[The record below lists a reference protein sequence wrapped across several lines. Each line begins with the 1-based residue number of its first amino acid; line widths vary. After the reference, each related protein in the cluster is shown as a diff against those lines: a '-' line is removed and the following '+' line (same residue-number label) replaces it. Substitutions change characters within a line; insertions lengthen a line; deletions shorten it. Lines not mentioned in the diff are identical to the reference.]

1 MNCIVCRRL
10 FNLSADGLISLKE
23 PFGGDTPNL
32 VRVFFKNYN
41 LLKKIIYN
49 SIYIMSGTGS
59 LMIRNLRK
67 PSDYSKAVM
76 NQDQLLKVAIAND
89 ANIARARKGVLL
101 GEIVPLTEIQQFTPE
116 ELQADT
122 GKQESDALNNLLRI
136 FPYRRASE
144 IVADLTIDEIF
155 ALNNIF
161 PQLEPDFKKK
171 FDPAT
176 TTKTFFL
183 EYLRKFLEIV
193 AETKGVSENTNLFNN
208 KFGQLVNDIND
219 MKAILPTK
227 SQLVVLTSIVNQL
240 RRQLPAEIINPISE
254 RLSALE
260 GSMLTEADYRR
271 ISGESEVS
279 QFEKIAELQ
288 RITENLPTRD
298 RFEEVI
304 RLINSRQAN
313 TDDDFYD
320 AVDRIEELVD
330 GIDARMIEGLD
341 EIGRAGE
348 ATSQTQEVINYIS
361 PDSVYDYTNK
371 VLKAYVVKLITRNP
385 ALKRGVPVSSLK
397 TKFDIQYWLEE
408 RDDEI
413 RATIPQAFAM
423 EAVVAQ
429 PVSDG
434 GEKEGKGI
442 GRSISVKKTPV
453 KKSIGKGIEL
463 AERPQYLTL
472 GKYVINY
479 GQLADKDILNVKYPS
494 LGRIPALPPVAI
506 SDAFKDFLIDLLET
520 GKINKRAYEFI
531 PVEERKLFERITTGA
546 GLIHKLGIKKTI
558 TDSDKDEADRFDLLR
573 GEYLAGN
580 NAQSV
585 IRELRRF
592 VVKFMAEGKIR
603 KNEGMNLLM
612 ELS

>member
-1 MNCIVCRRL
+1 
-10 FNLSADGLISLKE
+10 
-23 PFGGDTPNL
+23 
-32 VRVFFKNYN
+32 
-41 LLKKIIYN
+41 
-49 SIYIMSGTGS
+49 MSGTGS

-76 NQDQLLKVAIAND
+76 NQDQQLKIAIAND
-89 ANIARARKGVLL
+89 ANIAGARKGVKL
-101 GEIVPLTEIQQFTPE
+101 GEIVPLTEEQQYTPE

-122 GKQESDALNNLLRI
+122 GKQESDALNNLLRL

-155 ALNNIF
+155 MLNNIF

-183 EYLRKFLEIV
+183 EYLRKFFEV
-193 AETKGVSENTNLFNN
+193 VEETKGVSGNTTMFNN
-208 KFGQLVNDIND
+208 KFSQLVNDIND

-227 SQLVVLTSIVNQL
+227 TQLGVLTDIVNQL
-240 RRQLPAEIINPISE
+240 SRQFPAEIINPISE

-260 GSMLTEADYRR
+260 RTMLTEDAYRR
-271 ISGESEVS
+271 ISGESEVN

-304 RLINSRQAN
+304 KLIQDGQVD
-313 TDDDFYD
+313 TDTAMDY
-320 AVDRIEELVD
+320 IEELVGDVDRKMVD
-330 GIDARMIEGLD
+330 GLN
-341 EIGRAGE
+341 EIGRARE
-348 ATSQTQEVINYIS
+348 AEALRQQVIDYIN
-361 PDSVYDYTNK
+361 PASVDDYPK
-371 VLKAYVVKLITRNP
+371 SVLKAYVAKLVKRNP
-385 ALKRGVPVSSLK
+385 ALKRGAPIPS
-397 TKFDIQYWLEE
+397 TKAEYKLWLEQ
-408 RDDEI
+408 RDGDI
-413 RATIPQAFAM
+413 KLTIPEAFATT
-423 EAVVAQ
+423 AVRAVGEQEYFAQ
-429 PVSDG
+429 QDAKQDRG
-434 GEKEGKGI
+434 KEGKGI
-442 GRSISVKKTPV
+442 GRSMSVKKVSV
-453 KKSIGKGIEL
+453 KKSVGKGIDL
-463 AERPQYLTL
+463 VERPQYLTL

-506 SDAFKDFLIDLLET
+506 SDAFKDFLIELLES
-520 GKINKRAYEFI
+520 GKVNKRAYEYI

-558 TDSDKDEADRFDLLR
+558 TDSDKEEADRFELLR

-612 ELS
+612 ELSI

>member
-1 MNCIVCRRL
+1 
-10 FNLSADGLISLKE
+10 
-23 PFGGDTPNL
+23 
-32 VRVFFKNYN
+32 
-41 LLKKIIYN
+41 
-49 SIYIMSGTGS
+49 MSGTGS

-76 NQDQLLKVAIAND
+76 NQDQQLKIAIAND
-89 ANIARARKGVLL
+89 ANIAGARKGVKL
-101 GEIVPLTEIQQFTPE
+101 GEIVPLTEEQQYTPE

-155 ALNNIF
+155 MLNNIF

-171 FDPAT
+171 FDPKT

-183 EYLRKFLEIV
+183 EYLRKFFEV
-193 AETKGVSENTNLFNN
+193 VEETKGVSNNTTMFNN
-208 KFGQLVNDIND
+208 KFSQLVNDIND
-219 MKAILPTK
+219 IKAILPTK
-227 SQLVVLTSIVNQL
+227 TQLGVLTGIVNQL

-254 RLSALE
+254 RLTALE
-260 GSMLTEADYRR
+260 GAMLTEDAYRR
-271 ISGESEVS
+271 ISGESEIN

-304 RLINSRQAN
+304 RLIQEGQVD
-313 TDDDFYD
+313 TDT
-320 AVDRIEELVD
+320 AVDYIEELVD
-330 GIDARMIEGLD
+330 SIDRKMVDGLD
-341 EIGRAGE
+341 EIGKARE
-348 ATSQTQEVINYIS
+348 AEALRQQVINYIE
-361 PDSVYDYTNK
+361 PASVDDYPVS
-371 VLKAYVVKLITRNP
+371 VLKAYVAKLVKRNT
-385 ALKRGVPVSSLK
+385 ALKRGTPPSALR
-397 TKFDIQYWLEE
+397 TKADYQVWLEQ
-408 RDDEI
+408 RDGDI
-413 RATIPQAFAM
+413 RATIPEAFATT
-423 EAVVAQ
+423 AVRAMGEQEYFAQ
-429 PVSDG
+429 QDAEQDRG
-434 GEKEGKGI
+434 KEGKGI
-442 GRSISVKKTPV
+442 GRSMSVKKVSV
-453 KKSIGKGIEL
+453 KKSVGKGIDL
-463 AERPQYLTL
+463 VERPQYLTL

-506 SDAFKDFLIDLLET
+506 SDAFKDFLIDLLES
-520 GKINKRAYEFI
+520 GKVNKRAYEFI

-558 TDSDKDEADRFDLLR
+558 TDSDKEEADRFELLR

-603 KNEGMNLLM
+603 KNEGMNLLV
-612 ELS
+612 ELSI

>member
-1 MNCIVCRRL
+1 
-10 FNLSADGLISLKE
+10 
-23 PFGGDTPNL
+23 
-32 VRVFFKNYN
+32 
-41 LLKKIIYN
+41 
-49 SIYIMSGTGS
+49 MSGTGS

-76 NQDQLLKVAIAND
+76 NQDQQLKIAIAND
-89 ANIARARKGVLL
+89 ANIAGARKGVKL
-101 GEIVPLTEIQQFTPE
+101 GEIVPLTEEQQYTPE

-122 GKQESDALNNLLRI
+122 GKQESDALNNLLRL

-155 ALNNIF
+155 MLNNIF

-183 EYLRKFLEIV
+183 EYLRKFFEV
-193 AETKGVSENTNLFNN
+193 VEETKGVSGNTTMFNN
-208 KFGQLVNDIND
+208 KFSQLVNDIND

-227 SQLVVLTSIVNQL
+227 TQLGVLTGIVNQL
-240 RRQLPAEIINPISE
+240 RRQFPAEIINPISE

-260 GSMLTEADYRR
+260 RTMLTEDAYRR
-271 ISGESEVS
+271 ISGESEVN

-304 RLINSRQAN
+304 KLIQDGQVD
-313 TDDDFYD
+313 TDTAMDY
-320 AVDRIEELVD
+320 IEELVGDVDRKMVD
-330 GIDARMIEGLD
+330 GLN
-341 EIGRAGE
+341 EIGRARE
-348 ATSQTQEVINYIS
+348 AEALRQQVINYID
-361 PDSVYDYTNK
+361 PASVDDYTNK
-371 VLKAYVVKLITRNP
+371 VLSAYVKRLVKRNP
-385 ALKRGVPVSSLK
+385 ALKRGAPIPS
-397 TKFDIQYWLEE
+397 TKAEYKLWLEQ
-408 RDDEI
+408 RDGDI
-413 RATIPQAFAM
+413 KLTIPEAFATT
-423 EAVVAQ
+423 AVRAIGEQEYYAQ
-429 PVSDG
+429 QDAQQDRG
-434 GEKEGKGI
+434 QEKEGKGI
-442 GRSISVKKTPV
+442 GRSMSVKKVSV
-453 KKSIGKGIEL
+453 KKSVGKGIDL
-463 AERPQYLTL
+463 VERPQYLTL

-506 SDAFKDFLIDLLET
+506 SDAFKDFLIDLLES
-520 GKINKRAYEFI
+520 GKVNKRAYDFI

-558 TDSDKDEADRFDLLR
+558 TDSDKEEADRFELLR

-603 KNEGMNLLM
+603 KNEGMNLLV
-612 ELS
+612 ELSI

>member
-1 MNCIVCRRL
+1 
-10 FNLSADGLISLKE
+10 
-23 PFGGDTPNL
+23 
-32 VRVFFKNYN
+32 
-41 LLKKIIYN
+41 
-49 SIYIMSGTGS
+49 MSGTGS

-76 NQDQLLKVAIAND
+76 NQDQQLKIAIAND
-89 ANIARARKGVLL
+89 ANIAGARKGVKL
-101 GEIVPLTEIQQFTPE
+101 GEIVPLTEEQQYTPE

-122 GKQESDALNNLLRI
+122 GKQESDALNNLLRL

-144 IVADLTIDEIF
+144 IVADLNVDEIF
-155 ALNNIF
+155 MLNNIF

-171 FDPAT
+171 FDPKT

-183 EYLRKFLEIV
+183 EYLRKFLEV
-193 AETKGVSENTNLFNN
+193 VNETKGVSNNTTMFNN
-208 KFGQLVNDIND
+208 KFSQLVNDIND
-219 MKAILPTK
+219 IKAILPTK
-227 SQLVVLTSIVNQL
+227 TQLGVLTGIVNQL

-254 RLSALE
+254 RLTALE
-260 GSMLTEADYRR
+260 GAMLTEDAYRR
-271 ISGESEVS
+271 ISSESEVS

-304 RLINSRQAN
+304 RLIQEGQVD
-313 TDDDFYD
+313 TDT
-320 AVDRIEELVD
+320 AVDYIEELVD
-330 GIDARMIEGLD
+330 SIDRKMVDGLD
-341 EIGRAGE
+341 EIGKARE
-348 ATSQTQEVINYIS
+348 AEALRQQVINYIE
-361 PDSVYDYTNK
+361 PASVEDYPIS
-371 VLKAYVVKLITRNP
+371 VLKAYVAKLVKRNP
-385 ALKRGVPVSSLK
+385 ALKRGTPPSALK
-397 TKFDIQYWLEE
+397 SKVEYQLWLEQ
-408 RDDEI
+408 RDGDI
-413 RATIPQAFAM
+413 KATIPEAFATTPVRAIGEQEYLAQQ
-423 EAVVAQ
+423 EA
-429 PVSDG
+429 G
-434 GEKEGKGI
+434 KEGKGI
-442 GRSISVKKTPV
+442 GRSMSVKKVSV
-453 KKSIGKGIEL
+453 KKSVGKGIDL
-463 AERPQYLTL
+463 VERPQYLTL

-506 SDAFKDFLIDLLET
+506 SDAFKDFLIDLLES
-520 GKINKRAYEFI
+520 GKVNKRAYDFI

-558 TDSDKDEADRFDLLR
+558 TDSDKEEADRFELLR

-603 KNEGMNLLM
+603 KNEGMNLLV
-612 ELS
+612 ELSI

>member
-1 MNCIVCRRL
+1 
-10 FNLSADGLISLKE
+10 
-23 PFGGDTPNL
+23 
-32 VRVFFKNYN
+32 
-41 LLKKIIYN
+41 
-49 SIYIMSGTGS
+49 
-59 LMIRNLRK
+59 MIRNLRK
-67 PSDYSKAVM
+67 PSDYAKAVM
-76 NQDQLLKVAIAND
+76 NQDQQLKIAIAND
-89 ANIARARKGVLL
+89 ANIARARKGVKL
-101 GEIVPLTEIQQFTPE
+101 GEVVPLTEQQQFTIE

-155 ALNNIF
+155 SLNQIF

-171 FDPAT
+171 FNPAL

-183 EYLRKFLEIV
+183 EYLRKFLEV
-193 AETKGVSENTNLFNN
+193 VSETKGVSETTTLFNN
-208 KFGQLVNDIND
+208 KFSQLVNDIND

-227 SQLVVLTSIVNQL
+227 EQLGRLTGIVNQL
-240 RRQLPAEIINPISE
+240 RQQVPREIINPIID
-254 RLSALE
+254 RLNALE
-260 GSMLTEADYRR
+260 RNILTEDDYRR
-271 ISGESEVS
+271 ISNESEVS

-288 RITENLPTRD
+288 RLTEDLPTRD

-304 RLINSRQAN
+304 AELRSGQGTMDEQL
-313 TDDDFYD
+313 DY
-320 AVDRIEELVD
+320 IEELVD
-330 GIDARMIEGLD
+330 AVNERVIDGLSELKKA
-341 EIGRAGE
+341 EIRQQQE
-348 ATSQTQEVINYIS
+348 APIGYID
-361 PDSVYDYTNK
+361 PDTIRDIPIK
-371 VLKAYVVKLITRNP
+371 DLKSYVAKLVKRNP
-385 ALKRGVPVSSLK
+385 ALKRGTPPSSLK
-397 TKFDIQYWLEE
+397 TKEQYGMWLDE
-408 RDDEI
+408 RDADI
-413 RATIPQAFAM
+413 RAMTQLPTASLI
-423 EAVVAQ
+423 EAVPAMAESEVMRQ
-429 PVSDG
+429 
-434 GEKEGKGI
+434 EKEGKGI
-442 GRSISVKKTPV
+442 GRSMSVKKVSV
-453 KKSIGKGIEL
+453 KKSVGKGIDL

-506 SDAFKDFLIDLLET
+506 SDVFKDFLIELLET
-520 GKINKRAYEFI
+520 GKVNKRAYEYI
-531 PVEERKLFERITTGA
+531 PVEERKLFEKITTGA

-558 TDSDKDEADRFDLLR
+558 TDSDKEEADRFELLR

>member
-1 MNCIVCRRL
+1 
-10 FNLSADGLISLKE
+10 
-23 PFGGDTPNL
+23 
-32 VRVFFKNYN
+32 
-41 LLKKIIYN
+41 
-49 SIYIMSGTGS
+49 MSGTGS

-76 NQDQLLKVAIAND
+76 NQDQQLKIAIAND
-89 ANIARARKGVLL
+89 ANIAGARKGVKL
-101 GEIVPLTEIQQFTPE
+101 GEIVPLTAEQQYTPE

-122 GKQESDALNNLLRI
+122 GKQESDALNNLLRL

-155 ALNNIF
+155 MLNNIF

-183 EYLRKFLEIV
+183 EYLRKFFEV
-193 AETKGVSENTNLFNN
+193 VEETKGVSGNTTMFNN
-208 KFGQLVNDIND
+208 KFSQLVNDIND

-227 SQLVVLTSIVNQL
+227 TQLGVLTGIVNQL
-240 RRQLPAEIINPISE
+240 RRQFPAEIINPISE
-254 RLSALE
+254 RLTALE
-260 GSMLTEADYRR
+260 RTMLTEDAYRR
-271 ISGESEVS
+271 ISGESEVN

-304 RLINSRQAN
+304 KLIQDGQVD
-313 TDDDFYD
+313 TDTAMDY
-320 AVDRIEELVD
+320 IEELVGDVDRKMVD
-330 GIDARMIEGLD
+330 GLN
-341 EIGRAGE
+341 EIGRARE
-348 ATSQTQEVINYIS
+348 AEALRQQVINYID
-361 PDSVYDYTNK
+361 PASVDDYTNK
-371 VLKAYVVKLITRNP
+371 VLSAYVKRLVKRNP
-385 ALKRGVPVSSLK
+385 ALKRGAPIPS
-397 TKFDIQYWLEE
+397 TKAEYKLWLEQ
-408 RDDEI
+408 RDGDI
-413 RATIPQAFAM
+413 KLTIPEAFATT
-423 EAVVAQ
+423 AVPAMGEQEYYAQ
-429 PVSDG
+429 QDAQQDRG
-434 GEKEGKGI
+434 KEGKGI
-442 GRSISVKKTPV
+442 GRSMSVKKVSV
-453 KKSIGKGIEL
+453 KKSVGKGIDL
-463 AERPQYLTL
+463 VERPQYLTL

-506 SDAFKDFLIDLLET
+506 SDAFKDFLIDLLES
-520 GKINKRAYEFI
+520 GKVNKRAYDFI

-558 TDSDKDEADRFDLLR
+558 TDSDKEEADRFELLR

-603 KNEGMNLLM
+603 KNEGMNLLV
-612 ELS
+612 ELSI

>member
-1 MNCIVCRRL
+1 
-10 FNLSADGLISLKE
+10 
-23 PFGGDTPNL
+23 
-32 VRVFFKNYN
+32 
-41 LLKKIIYN
+41 
-49 SIYIMSGTGS
+49 MSGTGS

-76 NQDQLLKVAIAND
+76 NQDQQLKIAIAND
-89 ANIARARKGVLL
+89 ANIAGARKGVKL
-101 GEIVPLTEIQQFTPE
+101 GEIVPLTEEQQYTPE

-122 GKQESDALNNLLRI
+122 GKQESDALNNLLRL

-155 ALNNIF
+155 MLNNIF

-183 EYLRKFLEIV
+183 EYLRKFFEV
-193 AETKGVSENTNLFNN
+193 VEETKGVSGNTTMFNN
-208 KFGQLVNDIND
+208 KFSQLVNDIND

-227 SQLVVLTSIVNQL
+227 TQLGVLTGIVNQL
-240 RRQLPAEIINPISE
+240 RRQFPAEIINPISE
-254 RLSALE
+254 RLTALE
-260 GSMLTEADYRR
+260 RTMLTEDAYRR
-271 ISGESEVS
+271 ISGESEVN

-304 RLINSRQAN
+304 KLIQ
-313 TDDDFYD
+313 DGQ
-320 AVDRIEELVD
+320 VDTETAMDYIEELVGDVDRKMVD
-330 GIDARMIEGLD
+330 GLN
-341 EIGRAGE
+341 EIGRARE
-348 ATSQTQEVINYIS
+348 AEALRQQVIDYIN
-361 PDSVYDYTNK
+361 PASVDDYPK
-371 VLKAYVVKLITRNP
+371 SVLKAYVAKLVKRNP
-385 ALKRGVPVSSLK
+385 ALKQGTPPSALRSKIDYQL
-397 TKFDIQYWLEE
+397 WLEE
-408 RDDEI
+408 RDGDI
-413 RATIPQAFAM
+413 KLTIPEAFATT
-423 EAVVAQ
+423 AVRAIGEQEYYAQ
-429 PVSDG
+429 QDAQQDRG
-434 GEKEGKGI
+434 KEKEGKGI
-442 GRSISVKKTPV
+442 GRSMSVKKVSV
-453 KKSIGKGIEL
+453 KKSVGKGIDL
-463 AERPQYLTL
+463 VERPQYLTL

-506 SDAFKDFLIDLLET
+506 SDAFKDFLIDLLES
-520 GKINKRAYEFI
+520 GKVNKRAYEFI

-558 TDSDKDEADRFDLLR
+558 TDSDKEEADRFELLR

-603 KNEGMNLLM
+603 KNEGMNLLV
-612 ELS
+612 ELSI

>member
-1 MNCIVCRRL
+1 
-10 FNLSADGLISLKE
+10 
-23 PFGGDTPNL
+23 
-32 VRVFFKNYN
+32 
-41 LLKKIIYN
+41 
-49 SIYIMSGTGS
+49 MSGTGS

-76 NQDQLLKVAIAND
+76 NQDQQLKIAIAND
-89 ANIARARKGVLL
+89 ANIAGARKGVKL
-101 GEIVPLTEIQQFTPE
+101 GEIVPLTEEQQYTPE

-122 GKQESDALNNLLRI
+122 GKQESDALNNLLRL

-144 IVADLTIDEIF
+144 IVADLNVDEIF
-155 ALNNIF
+155 MLNNIF

-171 FDPAT
+171 FDPKT

-183 EYLRKFLEIV
+183 EYLRKFLEV
-193 AETKGVSENTNLFNN
+193 VNETKGVSNNTTMFNN
-208 KFGQLVNDIND
+208 KFSQLVNDIND
-219 MKAILPTK
+219 IKAILPTK
-227 SQLVVLTSIVNQL
+227 TQLGVLTGIVNQL

-254 RLSALE
+254 RLTALE
-260 GSMLTEADYRR
+260 GAMLTEDAYRR
-271 ISGESEVS
+271 ISSESEVS

-304 RLINSRQAN
+304 RLIQEGQVD
-313 TDDDFYD
+313 TDT
-320 AVDRIEELVD
+320 AVDYIEELVD
-330 GIDARMIEGLD
+330 SIDRKMVDGLD
-341 EIGRAGE
+341 EIGKARE
-348 ATSQTQEVINYIS
+348 AEALRQQVINYIE
-361 PDSVYDYTNK
+361 PASVDDYPVS
-371 VLKAYVVKLITRNP
+371 VLKAYVAKLVKRNP
-385 ALKRGVPVSSLK
+385 ALKRGTPPSALK
-397 TKFDIQYWLEE
+397 SKVEYQLWLEQ
-408 RDDEI
+408 RDGDI
-413 RATIPQAFAM
+413 KATIPEAFATTPVRAIGEQEYLAQQ
-423 EAVVAQ
+423 EA
-429 PVSDG
+429 G
-434 GEKEGKGI
+434 KEGKGI
-442 GRSISVKKTPV
+442 GRSMSVKKVSV
-453 KKSIGKGIEL
+453 KKSVGKGIDL
-463 AERPQYLTL
+463 VERPQYLTL

-506 SDAFKDFLIDLLET
+506 SDAFKDFLIDLLES
-520 GKINKRAYEFI
+520 GKVNKRAYDFI

-558 TDSDKDEADRFDLLR
+558 TDSDKEEADRFELLR

-603 KNEGMNLLM
+603 KNEGMNLLV
-612 ELS
+612 ELSI

>member
-1 MNCIVCRRL
+1 
-10 FNLSADGLISLKE
+10 
-23 PFGGDTPNL
+23 
-32 VRVFFKNYN
+32 
-41 LLKKIIYN
+41 
-49 SIYIMSGTGS
+49 MSGTGS

-76 NQDQLLKVAIAND
+76 NQDQQLKIAIAND
-89 ANIARARKGVLL
+89 ANIAGARKGVKL
-101 GEIVPLTEIQQFTPE
+101 GEIVPLTEEQQYTPE

-122 GKQESDALNNLLRI
+122 GKQESDALNNLLRL

-144 IVADLTIDEIF
+144 IVADLNVDEIF
-155 ALNNIF
+155 MLNNIF

-171 FDPAT
+171 FDPKT

-183 EYLRKFLEIV
+183 EYLRKFLEV
-193 AETKGVSENTNLFNN
+193 VNETKGVSNNTTMFNN
-208 KFGQLVNDIND
+208 KFSQLVNDIND
-219 MKAILPTK
+219 IKAILPTK
-227 SQLVVLTSIVNQL
+227 TQLGVLTGIVNQL

-254 RLSALE
+254 RLTALE
-260 GSMLTEADYRR
+260 GAMLTEDAYRR
-271 ISGESEVS
+271 ISSESEVS

-304 RLINSRQAN
+304 RLIQEGQVD
-313 TDDDFYD
+313 TDT
-320 AVDRIEELVD
+320 AVDYIEELVD
-330 GIDARMIEGLD
+330 SIDRKMVDGLD
-341 EIGRAGE
+341 EIGKARE
-348 ATSQTQEVINYIS
+348 AEALRQQVINYIE
-361 PDSVYDYTNK
+361 PASVEDYPIS
-371 VLKAYVVKLITRNP
+371 VLKAYVAKLVKRNP
-385 ALKRGVPVSSLK
+385 ALKRGTPPSALK
-397 TKFDIQYWLEE
+397 SKVEYQLWLEQ
-408 RDDEI
+408 RDGDI
-413 RATIPQAFAM
+413 KATIPEAFATTPVRAIGEQEYLAQQ
-423 EAVVAQ
+423 EA
-429 PVSDG
+429 G
-434 GEKEGKGI
+434 KEGKGI
-442 GRSISVKKTPV
+442 GRSMSVKKVSV
-453 KKSIGKGIEL
+453 KKSVGKGIDL
-463 AERPQYLTL
+463 VERPQYLTL

-506 SDAFKDFLIDLLET
+506 SDAFKDFLIDLLES
-520 GKINKRAYEFI
+520 GKVNKRAYEFI

-558 TDSDKDEADRFDLLR
+558 TDSDKEEADRFELLR

-603 KNEGMNLLM
+603 KNEGMNLLV
-612 ELS
+612 ELSI